1 MTSTPESPDHVSV
14 HLTGCGQEAAEAV
27 IGALRTSFP
36 RGAEVVSA
44 QSRDTAG
51 GSGHPLVWC
60 TVIDARGRN
69 RGAATRVDL
78 ADPVDA
84 GLFGAADPVHQVIEE
99 LAAAF
104 AVEER
109 GTVPGEHEL
118 EVRLRLTP
126 LPK

>member
-14 HLTGCGQEAAEAV
+14 HLTGCAEETAQAV
-27 IGALRTSFP
+27 IDALRTPFP
-36 RGAEVVSA
+36 QGAEVIPA
-44 QSRDTAG
+44 RPQATG
-51 GSGHPLVWC
+51 GAGHPLVWC
-60 TVIDARGRN
+60 TVVDTRGR
-69 RGAATRVDL
+69 RRSTGIRVEL
-78 ADPVDA
+78 REPVDA

-104 AVEER
+104 GVEER

-126 LPK
+126 LPKG